1 MCVAAPEDPP
11 QNVVFRNIT
20 SKSLSLT
27 WDPPKI
33 TTGRF
38 SYVIQLHSSEGNT
51 NTPWPPNQFIH
62 CLAFILSDRHH
73 RIFTWHK
80 LLSIR
85 CFVALHLAH
94 MLLTCSR
101 LLHSKPIR
109 SYVFSKPCGVC
120 MCVFQG

>member
-11 QNVVFRNIT
+11 QNVVLRNIT

-51 NTPWPPNQFIH
+51 
-62 CLAFILSDRHH
+62 L
-73 RIFTWHK
+73 WHPMT
-80 LLSIR
+80 I
-85 CFVALHLAH
+85 
-94 MLLTCSR
+94 
-101 LLHSKPIR
+101 KPV
-109 SYVFSKPCGVC
+109 SLPLKG
-120 MCVFQG
+120 